1 MQGMVCLMALLMI
14 SMSQKAAAQAL
25 IVGSN
30 SSGQT
35 TNFTSGTNTYSVAYI
50 GATATDSNNTLNV
63 FNTNTRLT
71 ITGGNVQVGY
81 GGNNNSMVISNGGFV
96 SDVTGVVSFGTG
108 SNNSALVTGA
118 GSTWSNS
125 TQVRLGV
132 SGQGS
137 LTVANEGS
145 VIVTGV
151 NGIQVAVNAGSVG
164 VLNIGSYGGNDS
176 AGLIIAPK
184 IAFGSG
190 TGTLNFNQ
198 TNTFTLTNAITG
210 LSVIVFQQLG
220 SGTTILTGANSSA
233 NSTFISQ
240 GTLQL
245 GDGGANGSIGNG
257 AITNNS
263 VLAIN
268 SSTNIT
274 FGSGNGITGTGVLVQ
289 MGTGTTT
296 VNGSNTTY
304 SGGTLIS
311 SGTLQVGAGALG
323 ALYDTNGSLGTGN
336 VTNNAILAFARR
348 AASDTVSNNIS
359 GTGALT
365 VSGNSAA
372 LTLAG
377 SNSYSGLTT
386 INSGNTLQIGTGS
399 TNGTL
404 GTGSVSNAGT
414 LTFNRSDLYTASNA
428 ISGAGALSQI
438 GSGTTILSG
447 SNSYSG
453 GTTVTNGM
461 LQIGNGGTSGSVG
474 GGGITLSGAGLL
486 AFNRADSVTLTNTI
500 GGGGGVLSQMGAGT
514 LVIMATGA
522 TYGGTVI
529 SSGTLQLGDGGA
541 NGAIG
546 SGAITNNSVLAV
558 NSSTNITFASGN
570 GIRGTGALIQMG
582 TGTTILNASNTTY
595 SGGTLISGGTLQVG
609 TGVNYDTNGSLGT
622 GNVTNNATLAFKRIF
637 IADTVSNSISG
648 TGALTIVGS
657 SSGLTLAGSNSYS
670 GLTTITTNNTLQ
682 IGIGGTNGT
691 LGSGSV
697 SNAGTLTFNRS
708 DLYTVT
714 NTISGSGA
722 LSQIG
727 SGTTILSG
735 SNSYSGGTT
744 VTNGML
750 HIGNGGTSG
759 SVGGGAFTINVG
771 GTLAINRSDTLTLT
785 NYLSANGTFQQLGS
799 GTTIL
804 TRSNSAFNGAFLI
817 SSGTLQIGDGG
828 ANGPTTLGAITTNN
842 SLLAVNSSTN
852 FTFASGNGIRGTGA
866 LIQMGTGTTI
876 LNASNTTYSGGT
888 LISGGTLQVGTGAN
902 VDTNGSLGIG
912 NVTNNATLVFKRGYV
927 TDIVSN
933 NISGTGVLTMFGS
946 AAGLTLAGSNSYS
959 GLTTISSGYTLQIGT
974 GSTNGTLGTGSV
986 SNEGTLTFNRSDL
999 YTISNAITGS
1009 GALSQIGSGTTILSG
1024 SNSYTGNTTIT
1035 SGTLA
1040 FNGTNSGTG
1049 LITVATNA
1057 ALQGTGVAA
1066 GNVTMYAG
1074 GSLTPGSSS
1083 IGTLTV
1089 AGITFIRGGTFN
1101 ILLGGSSSSLLIQS
1115 GTGTSTR
1122 GGNLVFSTN
1131 AALTSGYYTFM
1142 TNSST
1147 GAFSSS
1153 FNGTNNLPS
1162 GYAVVYTTNTT
1173 ALQQLAVLGSITTS
1187 FVGTNAIITGGSA
1200 AFTVGVSN
1208 SAFAGGQSLDFT
1220 GTSSNNTIG
1229 TIGST
1234 TVTAQAATNVSGFSF
1249 NGTNVGATQTGAFTI
1264 NAPTASPTSGRG
1276 TVTVDVYGHAV
1287 GSVNSSSIAL
1297 SNAIVGYSN
1306 AITTNLIFSNAAGF
1320 NVALQTISSST
1331 NSNLSLANVSG
1342 VATNA
1347 FSNAALTLAAGQGTG
1362 TFSNNVT
1369 VVYGDS
1375 SSLSG
1380 ARTNLST
1387 NTVAVTGAIYGHAS
1401 GSLTSSNVT
1410 LQSVHVG
1417 YTNAQTNSIGVT
1429 NAAGFRVALQTTAT
1443 NSSNSLSLGSVS
1455 NISANSS
1462 GKALLSF
1469 TTRQGV
1475 GSFTN
1480 TIGVIYGDESTLAGA
1495 SSNVGTNFL
1504 TVSGLVYSGQST
1516 WTAAGS
1522 VNWTNFANWS
1532 LLGGTPGL
1540 DGSLSTNDS
1549 ATFGTGAGGTVTL
1562 NTNAAL
1568 NALIFSNSSAYTVA
1582 GSGTIDLVQGSNAPS
1597 IASLVGSHTISN
1609 ALTLATNVTVTNASG
1624 TTLNVAGNISGSG
1637 NLSLTGSGT
1646 LVLTGNNSFSGGTA
1660 VSAGKL
1666 QLDGGGTLGSGNVA
1680 IAQNSTLILNHS
1692 TATTLINDISG
1703 QGNLSVTG
1711 SSTSTLGGVG
1721 SYTGSTAISGGSL
1734 SLGSAGS
1741 VTGGGAINV
1750 NGGTLLLG
1758 AANQVNKNSALTL
1771 GSTGTSGIL
1780 SMGGNGST
1788 RASSQTFNTLTLS
1801 ANSSIDYANLT
1812 GQSDLYFS
1820 KIGGLSSYTL
1830 SIFNYNGHNLWDG
1843 NSDTGGVGQ
1852 YTMLY
1857 ALAGAGTSGF
1867 TAPELNNIKFYGGS
1881 DTSSLYL
1888 GEGSFSS
1895 NTSNGFNQ
1903 IVPVPEPGVVL
1914 AGLLLLGWMIFSFRT
1929 QVGRAARALL
1939 ITLTLLSGVASMN
1952 AAPKPTATPKPTPT
1966 PIPTPKV
1973 VATPTPAPS
1982 ATVVPT
1988 PPPAQSTPYSP

>member
-1 MQGMVCLMALLMI
+1 MALLL
-14 SMSQKAAAQAL
+14 SATSRKAEAQIL
-25 IVGSN
+25 MVGSN

-35 TNFTSGTNTYSVAYI
+35 TNFTSGTNTFTYAYI

-81 GGNNNSMVISNGGFV
+81 AGNNNSMVISNGGFV

-108 SNNSALVTGA
+108 SNNAALVTGA

-145 VIVTGV
+145 VVVTGV
-151 NGIQVAVNAGSVG
+151 NGIQAAVNPGSVG

-176 AGLIIAPK
+176 AGSIIAPK

-210 LSVIVFQQLG
+210 GNTIVFQQLG

-240 GTLQL
+240 GTLQI
-245 GDGGANGSIGNG
+245 GDGGANGSIGSG

-263 VLAIN
+263 VLAVN

-274 FGSGNGITGTGVLVQ
+274 FGTGNGIRGTGVLIQ
-289 MGTGTTT
+289 IGTGTTT
-296 VNGSNTTY
+296 LNSSNTTY

-365 VSGNSAA
+365 VSGSSTD

-386 INSGNTLQIGTGS
+386 ITTGNSLRVGTGGM
-399 TNGTL
+399 NGTL
-404 GTGSVSNAGT
+404 GTGSVSNAGA
-414 LTFNRSDLYTASNA
+414 LSFYRSDLYTVTNA
-428 ISGAGALSQI
+428 ISGSGALSQI

-447 SNSYSG
+447 SNSYTG
-453 GTTVTNGM
+453 TTTVTNGM
-461 LQIGNGGTSGSVG
+461 LQIGNGGTSGSI
-474 GGGITLSGAGLL
+474 GGGITLSGAGIL
-486 AFNRADSVTLTNTI
+486 ALNRADAVTLTNTI
-500 GGGGGVLSQMGAGT
+500 GGGGGVLSQIGSGT
-514 LVIMATGA
+514 LVLTGVGA

-529 SSGTLQLGDGGA
+529 SSGTLQVGDGGA

-546 SGAITNNSVLAV
+546 TGAITNNSLLVI
-558 NSSTNITFASGN
+558 NSSTNITFAN
-570 GIRGTGALIQMG
+570 NQAITGIGALIQRG
-582 TGTTILNASNTTY
+582 TGTTILNATNTTY

-609 TGVNYDTNGSLGT
+609 NGATFDTNGSLGN
-622 GNVTNNATLAFKRIF
+622 GNVTNNATLAFSRRG
-637 IADTVSNSISG
+637 ASDTVSNKISG
-648 TGALTIVGS
+648 TGALTVSGS
-657 SSGLTLAGSNSYS
+657 DAALTLAGSNSYS

-708 DLYTVT
+708 DLYTLT
-714 NTISGSGA
+714 NTISGSGT

-750 HIGNGGTSG
+750 QIGNGGTIG
-759 SVGGGAFTINVG
+759 SVGGGALKINVSGNLAFNRSDSVTITNSLRGDGINGAGALMQIGG
-771 GTLAINRSDTLTLT
+771 GTLVLT
-785 NYLSANGTFQQLGS
+785 GV
-799 GTTIL
+799 
-804 TRSNSAFNGAFLI
+804 GATYGATVI

-828 ANGPTTLGAITTNN
+828 AKGSIGTEAITNN
-842 SLLAVNSSTN
+842 SVLAINRASN
-852 FTFASGNGIRGTGA
+852 ITFANNQAITGTGA
-866 LIQMGTGTTI
+866 LIQMGSGTTI
-876 LNASNTTYSGGT
+876 LNATNTTYSGGT
-888 LISGGTLQVGTGAN
+888 LISGGTLQVGTGVAY
-902 VDTNGSLGIG
+902 DTKGSLGSG
-912 NVTNNATLVFKRGYV
+912 NVTNNGILAFNRNLASDT
-927 TDIVSN
+927 VSN
-933 NISGTGVLTMFGS
+933 NISGTGGLTFVGS
-946 AAGLTLAGSNSYS
+946 SGGLTLAGSNSYS
-959 GLTTISSGYTLQIGT
+959 GLTTITAGNTLQIGT
-974 GSTNGTLGTGSV
+974 GSTNGTLGSGSV

-1035 SGTLA
+1035 NGTLA
-1040 FNGTNSGTG
+1040 LNGTNSGTG

-1066 GNVTMYAG
+1066 GNVTIFAG

-1089 AGITFIRGGTFN
+1089 AGITFIKGGTFN

-1115 GTGTSTR
+1115 GTGTTGR
-1122 GGNLVFSTN
+1122 GGNLTFSTN

-1208 SAFAGGQSLDFT
+1208 SAFAGGQSLDFY
-1220 GTSSNNTIG
+1220 GTSSSNTTG
-1229 TIGST
+1229 YFGYT
-1234 TVTAQAATNVSGFSF
+1234 TVTAQASTNVSGFSF
-1249 NGTNVGATQTGAFTI
+1249 NGTNVGAAQTGTFTI
-1264 NAPTASPTSGRG
+1264 NTPSPPTGSG

-1331 NSNLSLANVSG
+1331 NSNLSLANVTG
-1342 VATNA
+1342 VATN
-1347 FSNAALTLAAGQGTG
+1347 SSSSAALTLAAGQGTG

-1380 ARTNLST
+1380 AKTNLST
-1387 NTVAVTGAIYGHAS
+1387 NTVAVTGAIYDHAR
-1401 GSLTSSNVT
+1401 GSLTNSTINLGNLHSDYSSASASVNAANASGYRVNLAGSTVDSNGISFNALSGVVAGSSSAVTATLASGKTAGAISQDFTYTFADDSSFSGASANVGST
-1410 LQSVHVG
+1410 TITVAGGVFNYAAGTFATTNINLGNIHAGSSFVAQNLSLSNSATGPVG
-1417 YTNAQTNSIGVT
+1417 YVETLGAVFTNASGVSTSGSVSSLTNGSSSSALEVT
-1429 NAAGFRVALQTTAT
+1429 ISDNTAGAKSGSVGVALTSESIA
-1443 NSSNSLSLGSVS
+1443 SGLSNSSLGS
-1455 NISANSS
+1455 SS
-1462 GKALLSF
+1462 
-1469 TTRQGV
+1469 
-1475 GSFTN
+1475 
-1480 TIGVIYGDESTLAGA
+1480 I
-1495 SSNVGTNFL
+1495 
-1504 TVSGLVYSGQST
+1504 TVSGFVYTGQGVWNHGSGSWST
-1516 WTAAGS
+1516 FD
-1522 VNWTNFANWS
+1522 NWQQA
-1532 LLGGTPGL
+1532 GGTPGL
-1540 DGSLSTNDS
+1540 DGALSANDT
-1549 ATFGTGAGGTVTL
+1549 ATFGSG
-1562 NTNAAL
+1562 
-1568 NALIFSNSSAYTVA
+1568 
-1582 GSGTIDLVQGSNAPS
+1582 GSGTVRLDGFSPSISSLTFSNAS
-1597 IASLVGSHTISN
+1597 SSYAINTGSGSGSLTLTAGSSAAAISN
-1609 ALTLATNVTVTNASG
+1609 AAGTHSINAPLNLGSEVTLQNESG
-1624 TTLNVAGNISGSG
+1624 TTLTLAGVV
-1637 NLSLTGSGT
+1637 SGT
-1646 LVLTGNNSFSGGTA
+1646 
-1660 VSAGKL
+1660 
-1666 QLDGGGTLGSGNVA
+1666 
-1680 IAQNSTLILNHS
+1680 
-1692 TATTLINDISG
+1692 
-1703 QGNLSVTG
+1703 
-1711 SSTSTLGGVG
+1711 
-1721 SYTGSTAISGGSL
+1721 
-1734 SLGSAGS
+1734 
-1741 VTGGGAINV
+1741 
-1750 NGGTLLLG
+1750 
-1758 AANQVNKNSALTL
+1758 
-1771 GSTGTSGIL
+1771 
-1780 SMGGNGST
+1780 
-1788 RASSQTFNTLTLS
+1788 
-1801 ANSSIDYANLT
+1801 
-1812 GQSDLYFS
+1812 
-1820 KIGGLSSYTL
+1820 GGLT
-1830 SIFNYNGHNLWDG
+1830 
-1843 NSDTGGVGQ
+1843 Q
-1852 YTMLY
+1852 
-1857 ALAGAGTSGF
+1857 AGAGTITITGENTYSGGTTISAGTLLANN
-1867 TAPELNNIKFYGGS
+1867 TAGSALGSSSVTVQSGGTLSGNGSIFGSTTIASGGTLAPGSGGTGALGFRNDLTLLEGSTTTFLINSTNLFSSIKLIGSTVTYGGNLVFNI
-1881 DTSSLYL
+1881 TSYTPAAGDAFKLFNMT
-1888 GEGSFSS
+1888 GGAVAMNDFSS
-1895 NTSNGFNQ
+1895 VTAGSLIFSGASGIWTVSSGGLTYQFTDSTGQ
-1903 IVPVPEPGVVL
+1903 LTVTDAVPEPSTYALFVL
-1914 AGLLLLGWMIFSFRT
+1914 GALALIIASHVRSRR
-1929 QVGRAARALL
+1929 VAR
-1939 ITLTLLSGVASMN
+1939 
-1952 AAPKPTATPKPTPT
+1952 
-1966 PIPTPKV
+1966 
-1973 VATPTPAPS
+1973 
-1982 ATVVPT
+1982 
-1988 PPPAQSTPYSP
+1988 